1 MFISMILETFSIG
14 LILPALT
21 LIDNPKIITEYA
33 YLKNFYFYDGEPNYN
48 IVVLFVIIVLCLFYL
63 NNMHY
68 ICNLETVTA
77 LIWYSS

>member
-33 YLKNFYFYDGEPNYN
+33 YLKKFIFTMVNLIIISWFY
-48 IVVLFVIIVLCLFYL
+48 
-63 NNMHY
+63 
-68 ICNLETVTA
+68 
-77 LIWYSS
+77 S